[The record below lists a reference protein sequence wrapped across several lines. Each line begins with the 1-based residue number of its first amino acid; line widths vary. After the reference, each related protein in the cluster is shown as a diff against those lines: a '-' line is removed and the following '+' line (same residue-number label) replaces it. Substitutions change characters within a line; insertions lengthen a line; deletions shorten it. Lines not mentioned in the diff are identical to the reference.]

1 MMCGLLQKSSMAAL
15 VLGSRAA
22 HFRPWTRVEPGAVC
36 CPGAA
41 VQLAIAE
48 GRARR
53 KMVNFIVLK
62 SGVGVDS

>member
-15 VLGSRAA
+15 VLGSRAS
-22 HFRPWTRVEPGAVC
+22 HLRPWTRVEPGAVC

-41 VQLAIAE
+41 RELAIMAA
-48 GRARR
+48 RARR
-53 KMVNFIVLK
+53 RIVNFIVLK